1 MTVAPLARAVSPRLG
16 SLALLALT
24 ACSGHLP
31 GSDVSV
37 TLPADSG
44 DTAANDTAATVDSGT
59 DSASDTGSCVETP
72 APPATRNPGSG
83 PRSAQR
89 LTGEIRWTLDFDA
102 AAEATGMRDCDYAR
116 SYDDVTETTLQ
127 GWLCPDCEVLAVGT
141 SVMTRGWADCYAQ
154 ISDAAA
160 ERVESL
166 GLGEVDGVPHFRR
179 SGSANVVLGD
189 MGAVTERDDGAFDV
203 TWTDTS
209 DLDAGGTMTLL
220 AEGTLTLDTHPTA
233 TVPDPEGVITEPYA
247 CGWPQNS
254 PGGPNAAW
262 AVTDGEVF
270 PNLRLEDQCG
280 ESFDTWDLRG
290 YYTIVDASAPDCG
303 PCQLMASTAEDFR
316 AEMEAACLPVQ
327 MVTLLVA
334 GLGNINNPAP
344 LDVRQ
349 AWVEEFGLTSPVLG
363 DLGAGYA
370 LLPRY
375 LGRDSGMSFPS
386 VAVLAPDGTVLGGQ
400 AGFGDWENIRGL
412 ITAHAAGR

>member
-1 MTVAPLARAVSPRLG
+1 MVARPRARVTFPLAAGP
-16 SLALLALT
+16 ALLALA

-31 GSDVSV
+31 GNDVSV

-44 DTAANDTAATVDSGT
+44 DTAATTDSGDDT
-59 DSASDTGSCVETP
+59 GLDTGSCVETP
-72 APPATRNPGSG
+72 APPDMRDGGSG
-83 PRSAQR
+83 ARPAARVA
-89 LTGEIRWTLDFDA
+89 GEIHWMLDFDA
-102 AAEATGMRDCDYAR
+102 AAEATGLRDCDYAR
-116 SYDDVTETTLQ
+116 SYDDFTETTLQ
-127 GWLCPDCEVLAVGT
+127 GWLCPECEVLAVGT
-141 SVMTRGWADCYAQ
+141 SVMTEGWADCYAQ

-160 ERVESL
+160 ERPESL
-166 GLGEVDGVPHFRR
+166 GLGDVDGVRHLWR
-179 SGSANVVLGD
+179 SGSANIVLGD
-189 MGAVTERDDGAFDV
+189 MGAVVERDDGAVDV
-203 TWTDTS
+203 TWTDTT
-209 DLDAGGTMTLL
+209 DLDGGGSMTLL
-220 AEGTLTLDTHPTA
+220 AEGTLTLDVHPTA
-233 TVPDPEGVITEPYA
+233 TVPDPAGVLPGPYA

-254 PGGPNAAW
+254 PGGPNASW
-262 AVTDGEVF
+262 SVTDGAVF

-290 YYTIVDASAPDCG
+290 YYTIIDASAPDCG

-316 AEMEAACLPVQ
+316 AEMEAACLPVE

-349 AWVEEFGLTSPVLG
+349 DWAAEFGLRSPVLG

-370 LLPRY
+370 ILPRY

-400 AGFGDWENIRGL
+400 SGFGDWEAIRGL
-412 ITAHAAGR
+412 ITGHAAGG